1 MATTQRRKPA
11 ARARKRAPARRRP
24 PVLTRLRA
32 TVAHHLGRQA
42 DDVWGLGLIVLG
54 LLVTG
59 LNMMPVSQLDGGHVT
74 YALFARRAHWLARL
88 FMLMVFVYMGA
99 MLWIYHMPPAWL
111 LMAFL
116 VLLIGTDHPPT
127 RDDSVRLGW
136 FRIMLGA
143 LSLLIPVFCFAPN
156 LIR

>member
-1 MATTQRRKPA
+1 
-11 ARARKRAPARRRP
+11 
-24 PVLTRLRA
+24 
-32 TVAHHLGRQA
+32 
-42 DDVWGLGLIVLG
+42 
-54 LLVTG
+54 
-59 LNMMPVSQLDGGHVT
+59 
-74 YALFARRAHWLARL
+74 
-88 FMLMVFVYMGA
+88 
-99 MLWIYHMPPAWL
+99 MPPAWL

-136 FRIMLGA
+136 FRIVLGA